1 MATGESPGKS
11 PGKIR
16 VVAVDD
22 HPVMLLGISEAAR
35 AAAVPVS
42 VIATSRTVDGLDV
55 AEGQADVALLDLRL
69 SDGSRPKENVVRLID
84 LGMACL
90 VFTDRSHLPL
100 MSEAVTAGARGIVLK
115 HQSAAE
121 LLEAVCAVGN
131 GSSFLPVELAEM
143 LARASSSRPH
153 LTDREVEVLGLLF
166 EGLVTK
172 QVARKLELQ
181 ESTVKEHLKRIR
193 GKYAALGR
201 PVSTRVELI
210 QRAMEDGY
218 VDR

>member
-1 MATGESPGKS
+1 MATGESPGK
-11 PGKIR
+11 IR
-16 VVAVDD
+16 VAAVDD
-22 HPVMLLGISEAAR
+22 HPVMLLGIGEAAR
-35 AAAVPVS
+35 AAEVPVAL
-42 VIATSRTVDGLDV
+42 VATARTVAGLAV
-55 AEGQADVALLDLRL
+55 AEGQADVAVLDLRL
-69 SDGSRPKENVVRLID
+69 SDGSRPKENVTRLIG

-90 VFTDRSHLPL
+90 VFADRAQVPL
-100 MSEAVTAGARGIVLK
+100 MYEAVHAGARGIVLK
-115 HQSAAE
+115 HQSPAQ
-121 LLEAVCAVGN
+121 LVEAVCAVGS
-131 GSSFLPVELAEM
+131 GSSFMPVELAEM
-143 LARASSSRPH
+143 LARASSSRPQ
-153 LTDREVEVLGLLF
+153 LTDREVEVLELLF

-218 VDR
+218 VGR